1 MPGCP
6 DKEMSGCISTHVE
19 SLACIYTL
27 TCRMCIYS
35 KKKFVHTVK
44 CFNESLSMDS
54 IHLFTLMTCLHGAN
68 FVLVSRFF
76 LKGDYMLWMC
86 SRTPH
91 LQL

>member
-1 MPGCP
+1 MHILSPAECL
-6 DKEMSGCISTHVE
+6 K
-19 SLACIYTL
+19 Y
-27 TCRMCIYS
+27 RIYS
-35 KKKFVHTVK
+35 KTVFFVHTVK

-54 IHLFTLMTCLHGAN
+54 VHLFTLMTRLHGAN

-76 LKGDYMLWMC
+76 SLKGDYMLWMC